1 MARTAEEGLLPL
13 ELIFKH
19 LLNHRDQIISRR
31 AELAAQG
38 RVVNVEMECRLGT
51 LMRGGE
57 RVGAFEAGGE
67 AAIVYGAK
75 FCAGVTAEHHREF
88 KEAARLEYHK
98 QLKLGARLKAERRTL
113 SDVWMRDDASGRRAS
128 RRFIRDAIPL
138 TAEELARGLKNI
150 SDRPVKQ
157 EIKYKDICP
166 DLDIHLPS
174 NKYDLRFSVSIEE
187 SLPAAAHIH
196 FSSEPFHRQRDRY
209 SVVCVLPREHSH
221 LPLPTLDA
229 SRVVSRTCAAA
240 LDTTFEFEVEAGRDI
255 TELFLRPDGNP
266 LKLAQSLWYGIC
278 CFLQAAEEQPP
289 KRRKL
294 NSPPHPSPHST
305 LPHRP
310 LRIATYFGA
319 FDPVHENHVR
329 QVRCPRAQPTYDGPL
344 ILSPAGR
351 GRLPAVPH

>member
-1 MARTAEEGLLPL
+1 MAEEGQLPL
-13 ELIFKH
+13 QLIFKH

-31 AELAAQG
+31 SELAAQG
-38 RVVNVEMECRLGT
+38 RIANVEIECRLGT

-57 RVGAFEAGGE
+57 RVGALDAGEE
-67 AAIVYGAK
+67 AAIVHGAK

-88 KEAARLEYHK
+88 KEAARLEYQK

-113 SDVWMRDDASGRRAS
+113 SDVWTRDDASGRRS
-128 RRFIRDAIPL
+128 GRRFLRDAIPL

-150 SDRPVKQ
+150 SDRPLKQ

-166 DLDIHLPS
+166 DLDIHLPCH
-174 NKYDLRFSVSIEE
+174 KYDLRVSVSIEE
-187 SLPAAAHIH
+187 PVAAAVDVD

-209 SVVCVLPREHSH
+209 SVACLLPPHLSH
-221 LPLPTLDA
+221 LPPPTLDA
-229 SRVVSRTCAAA
+229 SRIASRTATGE
-240 LDTTFEFEVEAGRDI
+240 LHTTFEFEVEAGKDM

-266 LKLAQSLWYGIC
+266 LKLAQSLWYGMC
-278 CFLQAAEEQPP
+278 CFLPAAEEQPP

-329 QVRCPRAQPTYDGPL
+329 QVRCPRAQQT
-344 ILSPAGR
+344 
-351 GRLPAVPH
+351 